1 MVKSYSLIFYIVL
14 LCLAFSKDEN
24 DIYKSIQTQ
33 LILNNQNDVIILPEG
48 KFNISRSLWA
58 ENLNDVVIEG
68 QGIDKTILNFE
79 FQIEGAEGLKIIN
92 SENIILRNFTIQ
104 NSLGDLIKIE
114 DSKNITLSNIK
125 AEWEGYPKKDNG
137 SYAIYPVK
145 SENILIDN
153 CIAIGASDAGIYVG
167 QSKNIIV
174 ENCEA
179 FYNVAGIEIENS
191 TNADVFNNYV
201 HDNTGGILVFDLPDL
216 LVKKGGKVRVF
227 NNLVLENNLYN
238 FAPEGNIVAK
248 VPAGTGIM
256 ILAASQVEI
265 FSNVIFENKTANI
278 SIVSYYLTEEP
289 ISDLQ
294 YYPYPNSIFIYENIF
309 KRSKQF
315 PAFSFRQPIGFLLA
329 YNFWRDIPNIIY
341 DGIIDP
347 QLLDENGLM
356 DNENRI
362 CVKDNINSS
371 LVNLDAG
378 NDFVNLNSN
387 LQNFECELKKL
398 NPAVLSFEND

>member
-1 MVKSYSLIFYIVL
+1 MLKSYSLIFYIVL
-14 LCLAFSKDEN
+14 FCLAFSKYEN

-68 QGIDKTILNFE
+68 QGIDKPILNFE

-356 DNENRI
+356 DDENRI
-362 CVKDNINSS
+362 CIKDNINSS

-398 NPAVLSFEND
+398 NPVVLSFEND

>member
-356 DNENRI
+356 DDENRI

-378 NDFVNLNSN
+378 NDFINLNSN

-398 NPAVLSFEND
+398 NPVVLSFEND

>member
-1 MVKSYSLIFYIVL
+1 MLKSYSLIFYIVL
-14 LCLAFSKDEN
+14 LCLAISKDEN

-362 CVKDNINSS
+362 CVKDNFNSS

-398 NPAVLSFEND
+398 NPVVLSFEND

>member
-1 MVKSYSLIFYIVL
+1 MLKSYSLIFYIVL
-14 LCLAFSKDEN
+14 LCFTFSKDEK

-68 QGIDKTILNFE
+68 QGINKTILNFE

-248 VPAGTGIM
+248 VPTGTGIM

-356 DNENRI
+356 DDENRI
-362 CVKDNINSS
+362 CIKDNINSS

-398 NPAVLSFEND
+398 NPVLLSFEND